1 MKENYVCLYCNEH
14 LEGDEAWLEHLK
26 SEGHGAAEH
35 RYGFSQGVASV
46 FQSMTRKS
54 EPFIDIP
61 PPNAGETWNE

>member
-1 MKENYVCLYCNEH
+1 VCLYCNEH
-14 LEGDEAWLEHLK
+14 LEGDEAWLAHLK

-35 RYGFSQGVASV
+35 RYGFHLGVSAALQSASV
-46 FQSMTRKS
+46 RKR